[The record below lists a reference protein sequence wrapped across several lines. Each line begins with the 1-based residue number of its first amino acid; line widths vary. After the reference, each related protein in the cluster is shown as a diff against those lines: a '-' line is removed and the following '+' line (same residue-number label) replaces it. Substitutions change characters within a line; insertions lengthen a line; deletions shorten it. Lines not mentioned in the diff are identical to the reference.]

1 MRKSGKTQL
10 IAPSSLQVIYIQ
22 LRVHDI
28 PCATLL
34 KQTNGVCNSQW
45 STLTLSLRAASPKQ
59 ANLAG
64 FHRCQIKV
72 LYSVLCKAMGCKV
85 VLMPFAGLIG
95 SFSVSQS
102 GEHFCFKVAF
112 LFQRIVLPYSTGD
125 TTEKKT
131 YIHIV
136 CVDTI
141 RRVPLKGDLTSGL
154 STA

>member
-1 MRKSGKTQL
+1 
-10 IAPSSLQVIYIQ
+10 
-22 LRVHDI
+22 
-28 PCATLL
+28 
-34 KQTNGVCNSQW
+34 
-45 STLTLSLRAASPKQ
+45 
-59 ANLAG
+59 
-64 FHRCQIKV
+64 
-72 LYSVLCKAMGCKV
+72 MGCKV